1 MPRVERMLLE
11 VVTELVVGEAERGSG
26 AALVEVVRRQRLG
39 EELLLEGRNPAE
51 EIAGCGGLSSG

>member
-1 MPRVERMLLE
+1 MLLE
-11 VVTELVVGEAERGSG
+11 VVAELVVGEAERGSG

-39 EELLLEGRNPAE
+39 EELLLEGRNAAE